1 MLLPQ
6 PKAERQ
12 ARQNEHWHPF
22 TDAYSAYLAEDFPA
36 LHDLQMREQY
46 GDDWENCVMHEYV
59 ACENVIEDKD
69 YHEGESSEMDE
80 ELTIIESDD
89 GDDWI
94 PF

>member
-1 MLLPQ
+1 
-6 PKAERQ
+6 
-12 ARQNEHWHPF
+12 
-22 TDAYSAYLAEDFPA
+22 
-36 LHDLQMREQY
+36 
-46 GDDWENCVMHEYV
+46 MHEYV